1 MYHTISEAAHLLG
14 VHPTTIRRWHK
25 ANKIRCHRTLGNHRR
40 IHRNEIKRI
49 LDGKKRKYKQKKRGT
64 AIYARVSSHDQKKK
78 GDLARQQDL
87 LKNTCKE
94 LGLNVD
100 HELTDVGSGLN
111 AKRRGLLK
119 LFKLVTKGKISTV
132 VISYRDRITRFGF
145 GYISE
150 FFSSYGVEIHIVN
163 GKEDKS
169 MHDELVEDMLAIM
182 SSFSG
187 RIHGMRSRK
196 NYQKISE

>member
-1 MYHTISEAAHLLG
+1 MYYTISETAHLLG

-25 ANKIRCHRTLGNHRR
+25 ADRISCIRTLGGHRR
-40 IHRNEIKRI
+40 IHKDEIKRI
-49 LDGKKRKYKQKKRGT
+49 IDGKKRKYIKKKRGT

-87 LKNTCKE
+87 LRNTCKQ
-94 LGLNVD
+94 LGLNVE

-150 FFSSYGVEIHIVN
+150 FFSSYGVEIHVVK

-169 MHDELVEDMLAIM
+169 MYDELVEDMLAIM
-182 SSFSG
+182 ASFSG
-187 RIHGMRSRK
+187 RIHGMRSKK
-196 NYQKISE
+196 NYSKK